1 MLVVD
6 SLLIQDLRHHAHLHV
21 FVLINLAVLVGGYGP
36 LLLTRKS
43 KLDRFAVFV
52 DAVEG
57 ELARLI
63 DYALFQGSS
72 SRPLL
77 LFVVCLRG
85 SCNLKVANA
94 YTQDEV

>member
-21 FVLINLAVLVGGYGP
+21 FILINLAVLVGGYGP

-52 DAVEG
+52 LSG
-57 ELARLI
+57 LAR
-63 DYALFQGSS
+63 ASGP
-72 SRPLL
+72 SRASATLS
-77 LFVVCLRG
+77 RA
-85 SCNLKVANA
+85 SKQSTINK
-94 YTQDEV
+94 TQTYYS

>member
-6 SLLIQDLRHHAHLHV
+6 SLLIHDLRHHAHLHV
-21 FVLINLAVLVGGYGP
+21 FILINLAVLVGGYGP

-57 ELARLI
+57 ALAR
-63 DYALFQGSS
+63 
-72 SRPLL
+72 
-77 LFVVCLRG
+77 
-85 SCNLKVANA
+85 KVPA
-94 YTQDEV
+94 QS